1 MPRRS
6 KGPHLIWDRARQ
18 SWTIGD
24 RDKRIRTGC
33 GKGQDTEAKR
43 ALAEYIADTVRPAGN
58 PNPKVSDVIS
68 AYSGDHISGLP
79 SETSRKSISYDLDHL
94 NEWWGDKLVSDIT
107 ADNVK
112 KYTKARGGKSPVRRE
127 LGFLETALRHWS
139 KNYHPIRVPSIKRP
153 EKRLPRQRWMTIP
166 EAAKFLRHI
175 RSQPDSDHIAR
186 FFLIGWYTGS
196 RATVIMQL
204 CWDQIELKA
213 GLLYRQRPGT
223 VETKKRAPPVRIG
236 RRLVG
241 HLRRWRRLSPASEY
255 VVERHGK
262 PVERV
267 AKGWNAAR
275 IASGLKDVHPHVLR
289 HSRATH
295 LLRQRVDPY
304 EAAESLGMSITV
316 FQKTYGHHHPDWQ
329 QSAADAR

>member
-6 KGPHLIWDRARQ
+6 KGPHLWWDEKRE
-18 SWTIGD
+18 SWTIVD
-24 RDKRIRTGC
+24 RNKRIRTGF
-33 GKGQDTEAKR
+33 GRGGDIEAEN
-43 ALAEYIADTVRPAGN
+43 ALGNYISANVSIAGE
-58 PNPKVSDVIS
+58 PNPKISSVIR
-68 AYSGDHISGLP
+68 AYSKEHVSTL
-79 SETSRKSISYDLDHL
+79 TSDASRRSISYDLAHL
-94 NEWWGDKLVSDIT
+94 NKWWGQKHASDVT

-112 KYTKARGGKSPVRRE
+112 KYTKHRGGKTTTRRE

-139 KNYHPIRVPSIKRP
+139 KNYHPIRVPTIKRP
-153 EKRLPRQRWMTIP
+153 EKPLPRQRWLTIP

-175 RSQPDSDHIAR
+175 RKQADCEHIAR

-196 RATVIMQL
+196 RATVIMKLQ
-204 CWDQIELKA
+204 WDQIDLKA

-223 VETKKRAPPVRIG
+223 TQTKKRAPPVRIG

-241 HLRRWRRLSPASEY
+241 HLRRWRRISPDSKY
-255 VVERHGK
+255 VVEYRGRA
-262 PVERV
+262 VERV
-267 AKGWNAAR
+267 AKGWNKARAA
-275 IASGLKDVHPHVLR
+275 AGLHDVHPHVLR

-329 QSAADAR
+329 QTAADAR